1 MNSNILKG
9 ATLATLLCTV
19 LTSCED
25 KFVEYN
31 TNSYEATYDQM
42 LADDGFLKAYITQ
55 MERSVILYNDGT
67 HLDSDYQIAYNLC
80 ADTWAGYFAPTGTWN
95 NGVHNGSYS
104 LIDQWCAALFNFKY
118 ADTMNAWSE
127 LRQIAEEAGRTQV
140 MALANIIKVASMHQV
155 ADYYGPIP
163 YSEVGT
169 TITPKYDSQ
178 QEVYNAFF
186 TELDDAIDVLT
197 DYYNAGNKTL
207 LSDIDLVYGGDVSN
221 WLRFANSLRL
231 RLAMRIS
238 YADETL
244 AQTEIQ
250 KSLTHSMGL
259 IEDNSQNALIASI
272 PHHPV
277 YQINVS
283 MNNGDCQMGASMDC
297 YLNGYNDPRKFKY
310 AKAAEDGELHG
321 VRNGIITT
329 SWTDYR
335 NPSGLVSAPAGENY
349 HLTWMNAAEVWFLRA
364 EIALR
369 NWSSE
374 DVQTCYEKG
383 VTASFDEWGAGSA
396 TEYLHNATS
405 TPAAFVDNVASNG
418 TAAPSTI
425 TIAWDND
432 ATNEV
437 KLERIMTQKWLALFP
452 NGCEAWA
459 EYRRTGYPGLLT
471 VVNNRSNGAVDTNL
485 QIRRAQY
492 PVAEYTNN
500 AAGIATA
507 LTALGGADNG
517 GTKLWWDKKTRN

>member
-104 LIDQWCAALFNFKY
+104 LMDQWCGSLFNFKY

-127 LRQIAEEAGRTQV
+127 LSQIAEEAGRTQV
-140 MALANIIKVASMHQV
+140 AALADIIKVASMHQV

-178 QEVYNAFF
+178 QDVYSAFF
-186 TELDDAIDVLT
+186 EELDNAIDVLT
-197 DYYNAGNKTL
+197 DYYNAGNSSL
-207 LSDIDLVYGGDVSN
+207 LSDIDLVYSGDIN
-221 WLRFANSLRL
+221 KWLRFANSLRL
-231 RLAMRIS
+231 RLGMRIC
-238 YADETL
+238 YADEAL
-244 AQTEIQ
+244 AKTEIQ
-250 KSLTHSMGL
+250 KSLSHSMGL
-259 IEDNSQNALIASI
+259 IEDNTQNASIASI
-272 PHHPV
+272 PYHPV
-277 YQINVS
+277 LQININ
-283 MNNGDCQMGASMDC
+283 MNDGDCQMGASMDC
-297 YLNGYNDPRKFKY
+297 YLNGYNDPRMFKY
-310 AKAAEDGELHG
+310 AKSASDGKLHG
-321 VRNGIITT
+321 VRNGIVT
-329 SWTDYR
+329 STWDDYR
-335 NPSGLVSAPAGENY
+335 NASGLVSAPAGENY
-349 HLTWMNAAEVWFLRA
+349 SLTWMNAAEVWFLRA
-364 EIALR
+364 EAALR
-369 NWSSE
+369 GWSSE

-383 VTASFDEWGAGSA
+383 ITASFEEWGAGSA
-396 TEYLHNATS
+396 TEYLSDNTS
-405 TPAAFVDNVASNG
+405 TPAAFVDNVSNNG
-418 TAAPSTI
+418 TAAPSSI
-425 TIAWDND
+425 TIAWDNN
-432 ATNEV
+432 ASTEV

-471 VVNNRSNGAVDTNL
+471 VVNNRSNGAVDTDL
-485 QIRRAQY
+485 QIRRSQY

-517 GTKLWWDKKTRN
+517 GTKLWWDKKNRN